1 MNTNWN
7 IFSGD
12 ARMKFLK
19 NILINEKIENL
30 NVSSIEVLP
39 IPVTRDGKYI
49 TDSKILLS
57 DFFSNLQKNSLVFC
71 GKKDFIPEN
80 IKINNKIY
88 DYSDNEFFLLKNAE
102 LTAHGAIKILYEN
115 LPKPINK
122 AKILITGFGRIGKIL
137 TQILVNLGA
146 EIYVLGN
153 KIQDFF
159 WIDKTGAIALNSLE
173 NFEICPDFVINTV
186 PKIIFNSKNIK
197 NFDKNTIFLE
207 LASKPG
213 IDKNLCKNFKYILA
227 LGIPGKFF
235 PKYAAEIIKNSI
247 INIIKNINI

>member
-1 MNTNWN
+1 MKWN
-7 IFSGD
+7 VFPGD
-12 ARMKFLK
+12 SRMKFLN
-19 NILINEKIENL
+19 NIIINEKIQNL
-30 NVSSIEVLP
+30 NITSVEILP

-57 DFFSNLQKNSLVFC
+57 DFFSSLQENSLVFC
-71 GKKDFIPEN
+71 GKKDFIPNN

-88 DYSDNEFFLLKNAE
+88 DYSDNESFLLKNAE

-115 LPKPINK
+115 LKKPINK
-122 AKILITGFGRIGKIL
+122 TKILITGFGRIGKNLAKIL
-137 TQILVNLGA
+137 INL
-146 EIYVLGN
+146 ENKVYILGN
-153 KIQDFF
+153 KDQDFF
-159 WIDKTGAIALNSLE
+159 WIKKIGAIPVYFLE
-173 NFEICPDFVINTV
+173 NTNFCPDFVINTV
-186 PKIIFNSKNIK
+186 PKIIFNKKNIN

-235 PKYAAEIIKNSI
+235 PEYAAEIIKESI
-247 INIIKNINI
+247 INIIKKYYIK